1 MSKKLTLEEIKAE
14 TRRNYADWAGW
25 RERENARAEAA
36 ARRER
41 RVELLTWA
49 FGTPLLLAMFA
60 AAVVAAAA
68 M

>member
-14 TRRNYADWAGW
+14 TRRNYDDWAGW
-25 RERENARAEAA
+25 QERENARAAEA

-49 FGTPLLLAMFA
+49 FGTPLLLAAFA
-60 AAVVAAAA
+60 AAVVVCAA